1 MAAPEFV
8 PIKPTDAP
16 RSYASPPR
24 RPESWLADRPGEVD
38 LGGAGQPRGD
48 SYGNQ
53 GPDQGYALGLVRR
66 FDGQL
71 HLTPDEH
78 PDDVSAGV
86 VAVALK
92 RASIF
97 GRAPVVHD
105 LRIAYTVWGYL
116 DAKPAAELV
125 TVRKAMFEEVA
136 HPHHYSE
143 LGAVADAVP
152 ESTLEL
158 TPDAVAAQHAS
169 AWRSLLNLAAPGS
182 DHAPH

>member
-8 PIKPTDAP
+8 PTRANETV
-16 RSYASPPR
+16 RTYASPPR
-24 RPESWLADRPGEVD
+24 RPDSWRAERPGD

-66 FDGQL
+66 FDGRL
-71 HLTPDEH
+71 HLTTDEH

-105 LRIAYTVWGYL
+105 LRIAYTVWGFL
-116 DAKPAAELV
+116 DDPVAAELV
-125 TVRKAMFEEVA
+125 AARSAAFAGVA

-152 ESTLEL
+152 ASTLEL
-158 TPDAVAAQHAS
+158 TPDAVASQHAAS
-169 AWRSLLNLAAPGS
+169 WQSLLSLAALGT